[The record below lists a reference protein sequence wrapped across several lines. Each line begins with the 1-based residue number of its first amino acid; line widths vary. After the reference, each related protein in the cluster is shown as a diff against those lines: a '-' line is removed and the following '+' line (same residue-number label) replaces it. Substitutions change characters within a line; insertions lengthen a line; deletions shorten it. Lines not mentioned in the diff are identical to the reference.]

1 MQKVDS
7 YWVAT
12 LRFKIISRITLATML
27 AAGLVLLVA
36 VLLFED
42 EQGLDYLSLVQSY
55 TVTEKNL
62 DAMLIMAGLFL
73 LFCVGTAS
81 WVLTLYASFR
91 IAGPLFRMA
100 RNLELASSR
109 RDLPGIRKRD
119 CLQDVSQQLQ
129 TAVNML
135 HDHYACIGTQLDH
148 LEQELLK
155 ESKDKN
161 AIRSYINALKDDAR
175 HVRLD

>member
-1 MQKVDS
+1 MQKIDP
-7 YWVAT
+7 YWAAT
-12 LRFKIISRITLATML
+12 LRFKMISRITMATML
-27 AAGLVLLVA
+27 AAGLVLLAA
-36 VLLFED
+36 VLFFED
-42 EQGLDYLSLVQSY
+42 GQGLDYLGLMQSY
-55 TVTEKNL
+55 TVTAKNL

-73 LFCVGTAS
+73 LFCVGLAS
-81 WVLTLYASFR
+81 WILTLYASFR

-100 RNLELASSR
+100 RNLELASSS

-135 HDHYACIGTQLDH
+135 HDHYACVGSMLDH

-155 ESKDKN
+155 EAKDEN
-161 AIRSYINALKDDAR
+161 AIKSYINALKDDVR
-175 HVRLD
+175 RVRLG